1 MKKRILAFILL
12 TLGSFSQAAETSAN
26 GAIDASLSVSV
37 PPTTI
42 VVLPDAFSEGDP
54 QNITLQNDNSSPH
67 AQSLVQEWQSVGPQI
82 VDKYVKAGLTRA
94 ARFEDL
100 FSVTAYDFATVIKLK
115 TPRVETIL
123 ERKVLANR
131 YITRLNLLV
140 QIWPHRFSNII
151 IAGIGRGADVGQI
164 IKSISETNGAI
175 QNSWLKNIKGIV
187 SVGEPRRLIKILNIM
202 QSKGINTDI
211 DKDSEQSIAAAIQ
224 NLDNNLRTLT
234 LALTNIRRNL
244 KPGEKMNRSQ
254 VSKIY
259 AYYMFSVLGFI
270 EEIAKLQSIH
280 VAAKAFEITALTADV
295 LKSEDFKGKLISFIQ
310 LWMARPDKEMTL
322 FLIKELGGPLVAQ
335 KIELL
340 SDLFSEGKTYGEL
353 PLLGKIYFRAVKDAL
368 VQSASNFRSSANHSK
383 NTDDPTELLNT
394 LNQHLSSFGKAINEI
409 SNGLMDMKGIP
420 APQDGIYHVDFADP
434 ASPKLD
440 KDLFNAVMRVMTE
453 TDNKQRVGL

>member
-12 TLGSFSQAAETSAN
+12 TLGSFCQATETSA
-26 GAIDASLSVSV
+26 VSV
-37 PPTTI
+37 PRTTI

-54 QNITLQNDNSSPH
+54 QNIALQNDNSSPQ
-67 AQSLVQEWQSVGPQI
+67 AQALEQEWQNVGPQI
-82 VDKYVKAGLTRA
+82 VDRYVEAGLARA

-100 FSVTAYDFATVIKLK
+100 FSVTAYDFATVIELK
-115 TPRVETIL
+115 SPRVETIL

-131 YITRLNLLV
+131 YITRLNLLA
-140 QIWPHRFSNII
+140 QIWPQRFSNII

-164 IKSISETNGAI
+164 IKSISETNASI
-175 QNSWLKNIKGIV
+175 QNPWLKNVKGIV

-202 QSKGINTDI
+202 QSKGIDTDI
-211 DKDSEQSIAAAIQ
+211 DNNTEQSIAAAIQ

-234 LALTNIRRNL
+234 LALTNLRSKL
-244 KPGEKMNRSQ
+244 KPGEKMNRAQ

-259 AYYMFSVLGFI
+259 AYYMFSILGFI

-280 VAAKAFEITALTADV
+280 AAVKAFEITALTADV
-295 LKSEDFKGKLISFIQ
+295 IKSEDFKGKLISFVQ

-322 FLIKELGGPLVAQ
+322 FLIKELSGPLVAQ

-368 VQSASNFRSSANHSK
+368 IQSASHFRSSTNASK
-383 NTDDPTELLNT
+383 NADDPTELLDN
-394 LNQHLSSFGKAINEI
+394 LNQHLTSFGIAINDI
-409 SNGLMDMKGIP
+409 SKGLIDMKVIS

-453 TDNKQRVGL
+453 TGNKQRVGL